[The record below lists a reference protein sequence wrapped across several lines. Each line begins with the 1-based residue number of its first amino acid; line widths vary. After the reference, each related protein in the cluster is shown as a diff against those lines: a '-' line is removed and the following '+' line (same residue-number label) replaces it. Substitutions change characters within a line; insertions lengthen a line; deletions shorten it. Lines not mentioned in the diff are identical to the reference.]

1 MLAYKTEGKNNE
13 ERGKT
18 RRKEKESR
26 RKNKEG
32 KWDACVGALA
42 N

>member
-1 MLAYKTEGKNNE
+1 MLAYKIEGKNNE

>member
-1 MLAYKTEGKNNE
+1 MRKE
-13 ERGKT
+13 EKT